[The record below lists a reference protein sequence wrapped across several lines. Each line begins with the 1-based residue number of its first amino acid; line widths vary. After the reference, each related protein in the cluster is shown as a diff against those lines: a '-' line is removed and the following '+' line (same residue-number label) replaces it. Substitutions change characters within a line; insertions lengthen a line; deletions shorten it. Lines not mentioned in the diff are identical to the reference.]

1 MTQVI
6 TPDYI
11 QSDDQASSPS
21 VPPKGMVR
29 LYIKTDDI
37 IYIKNDANT
46 ESSIM
51 GDVINLDDFSDVVL
65 TSPATDTFLR
75 YDSGTSKWI
84 DQNMPTPTIVSMN
97 DFSEVNVSSLTA
109 GDVLV
114 YEGGTFQND
123 LNQPGV
129 MVLDTGG
136 FSIPDSG
143 GADLDYVLYLDGTNG
158 GDTVLINTGYLSL
171 RTTKAST
178 EDLGVYLLTA
188 YLQISYD
195 TSDNDITIN
204 LCEIG
209 GSGSTLDSTTQIYAT
224 TVGASNPNPNQVI
237 YCPVLPVSG
246 KQYSLSV
253 TKSVDTDFPTVNFRI
268 SWEKLGH
275 AIS

>member
-1 MTQVI
+1 MI

-21 VPPKGMVR
+21 APPKGLVR
-29 LYIKTDDI
+29 LYIKTDDT
-37 IYIKNDANT
+37 IYIKNDVNT

-51 GDVINLDDFSDVVL
+51 GNVINLDDFTDVVL

-97 DFSEVNVSSLTA
+97 DFSEVNISSLTA

-158 GDTVLINTGYLSL
+158 GDTVLINSGYLSL
-171 RTTKAST
+171 RTNKAST

-195 TSDNDITIN
+195 TADNDITIN

-209 GSGSTLDSTTQIYAT
+209 GGGSTLDSTTQIYAT
-224 TVGASNPNPNQVI
+224 TVGAGNPNPTQVI
-237 YCPVLPVSG
+237 YCPVIPVSG
-246 KQYSLSV
+246 KQYSLSA